1 MSQGKSTAGI
11 GSPAVL
17 RGAYMPGIVFIVAA
31 GVFAMGIAVGIVA
44 VVCYGIRREQKRFRR
59 ERHYRE
65 EHGTPAG
72 PEWPEYFL
80 TVEGLDAVSRGVRWL
95 NGLYIRRVPA
105 AARDDTDTDFD
116 APIPSR

>member
-1 MSQGKSTAGI
+1 
-11 GSPAVL
+11 
-17 RGAYMPGIVFIVAA
+17 MPGIVFIAAA

-65 EHGTPAG
+65 EHGIPAG

-80 TVEGLDAVSRGVRWL
+80 TVEGLDAVSRGARWL

-105 AARDDTDTDFD
+105 ATPEATHTDLGV
-116 APIPSR
+116 PV